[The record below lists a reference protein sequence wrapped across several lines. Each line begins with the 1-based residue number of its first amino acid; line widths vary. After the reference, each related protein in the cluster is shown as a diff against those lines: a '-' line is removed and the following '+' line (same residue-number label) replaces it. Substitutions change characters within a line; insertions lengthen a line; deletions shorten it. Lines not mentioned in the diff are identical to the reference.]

1 MESDICEIIGSGA
14 LGKGWALRSINGKP
28 LLHIAESFYQS
39 TLCGQWAK
47 TVELPNNQGRI
58 CKCCEL
64 SARTRYKE
72 WLDMQEQEEMD
83 KNTPVRVIGR
93 VSHFVSR
100 AI

>member
-1 MESDICEIIGSGA
+1 MVDICDIIESGA

-47 TVELPNNQGRI
+47 TVELPANQGRI

-64 SARTRYKE
+64 AARTRYREWTKAVQWANGDSILVKE
-72 WLDMQEQEEMD
+72 YYD
-83 KNTPVRVIGR
+83 
-93 VSHFVSR
+93 SR
-100 AI
+100 AT